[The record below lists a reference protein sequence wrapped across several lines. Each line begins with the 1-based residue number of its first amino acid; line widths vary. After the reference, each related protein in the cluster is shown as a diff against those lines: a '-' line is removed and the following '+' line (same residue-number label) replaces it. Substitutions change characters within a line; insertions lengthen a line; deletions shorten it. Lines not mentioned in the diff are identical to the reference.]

1 MKRLLSL
8 LMALAMTASL
18 AACGGSG
25 DTDDTETG
33 AGAETQEPAG
43 SESVVPPVEDLTDVD
58 TSTIPG
64 LEDGVF
70 TVGMECAYAPYNWTQ
85 SDDSNGAVPIKDS
98 TEYANGYDVMMAKKI
113 CEANGWELE
122 IVRTDWD
129 SLVPGVQSGVYDAVI
144 AGQSMTADRMEQV
157 DFAGPYYY
165 ASIVCV
171 TKADSPYASAA
182 GISDLSGGSCTA
194 QIATIWYDSM
204 LPQIEGAQIQPAAET
219 APAMLM
225 ALETGTVDFICTDM
239 PTAMGAVAAYPDMT
253 ILDFSDSD
261 DNFVADEGD
270 INIGVSV
277 MKGNTELKDAI
288 DSVLSTMTA
297 DDFNAMMDEAIAIQ
311 PLSEG

>member
-1 MKRLLSL
+1 MTRRLLAL
-8 LMALAMTASL
+8 ALALTMALTL
-18 AACGGSG
+18 AACGGNTSSNTGNTGSNTAGDASG
-25 DTDDTETG
+25 DT
-33 AGAETQEPAG
+33 AGAIQG
-43 SESVVPPVEDLTDVD
+43 V
-58 TSTIPG
+58 
-64 LEDGVF
+64 EDGVL
-70 TVGMECAYAPYNWTQ
+70 TVAMECAYAPYNWTQ

-98 TEYANGYDVMMAKKI
+98 SDYANGYDVMWAKRI

-129 SLVPGVQSGVYDAVI
+129 SLVPGVQSGTYDAVI
-144 AGQSMTADRMEQV
+144 AGQSMTADRGELV
-157 DFAGPYYY
+157 DFAGPYFY

-171 TKADSPYASAA
+171 AKADSAFAGA
-182 GISDLSGGSCTA
+182 RGISDLAGGSCTA

-204 LPQIEGAQIQPAAET
+204 LPQIPDAQIQPAAET

-239 PTAMGAVAAYPDMT
+239 PTALGAVAAYDDMV
-253 ILDFSDSD
+253 ILDFTGSD

-270 INIGVSV
+270 INIGISV
-277 MKGNTELKDAI
+277 QKGNTALKDAI
-288 DSVLSTMTA
+288 DAVLADCTA

>member
-1 MKRLLSL
+1 MTRRLLAL
-8 LMALAMTASL
+8 ALALTMALTL
-18 AACGGSG
+18 AACGGNTSSNTGGAGSDTSGDASG
-25 DTDDTETG
+25 DT
-33 AGAETQEPAG
+33 AGAIQG
-43 SESVVPPVEDLTDVD
+43 V
-58 TSTIPG
+58 
-64 LEDGVF
+64 EDGVL
-70 TVGMECAYAPYNWTQ
+70 TVAMECAYAPYNWTQ

-98 TEYANGYDVMMAKKI
+98 SDYANGYDVMWAKRI

-129 SLVPGVQSGVYDAVI
+129 SLVPGVQSGTYDAVI
-144 AGQSMTADRMEQV
+144 AGQSMTADRGELV
-157 DFAGPYYY
+157 DFAGPYFY

-171 TKADSPYASAA
+171 TKADSAFAGAQGVSA
-182 GISDLSGGSCTA
+182 LSGGSCTA

-204 LPQIEGAQIQPAAET
+204 LPQIPDAQIQPAAET

-239 PTAMGAVAAYPDMT
+239 PTALGAVAAYDDMV
-253 ILDFSDSD
+253 ILDFTGSD

-270 INIGVSV
+270 INIGISV
-277 MKGNTELKDAI
+277 QKGNTALKDAI
-288 DSVLSTMTA
+288 DAVLADCTA